1 VATYANLSLLVIV
14 FLITD
19 YVRHKPVIVA
29 DAIFGVA
36 IYALL
41 IWAQGVPA
49 MQVNFMSL
57 FFQSKTVLAGS
68 FEVARN
74 SKFICHS

>member
-1 VATYANLSLLVIV
+1 V

-49 MQVNFMSL
+49 MQVNFKSL
-57 FFQSKTVLAGS
+57 FF
-68 FEVARN
+68 
-74 SKFICHS
+74 